1 MLDEKQTV
9 EDIEEIDLVENQELE
24 QDTPEEVSETTQDL
38 SDSILDVLL
47 GEAKKNEEDEKEDE
61 VEEDAHEDEDEVKE
75 GAHEDEVEE
84 DEDEVKEGAHEDEE
98 EDIEEGAHEEEDEVE
113 EDAHEDEVEEE
124 EEDEVEMPED
134 KTKGGILSASFD
146 ALKGMKKSQLVSA
159 YKAINPIAEGE
170 HEEDSDMPKTKADM
184 INAMYGQLKAMK
196 KDELTASYKNIM
208 ASHCN
213 ESTEEG
219 ANALEEDLSVLVDA
233 EQNLTEDFKSKAATL
248 FEAALANRVTSIK
261 EELEEQYNEDLKEE
275 VEYIREKLVTKIDDY
290 LSYVVETWIEENQE
304 FVDNKLRTEITED
317 FMSAL
322 QGVFTEHYIE
332 VPEGKRN
339 LVDELSEDLSS
350 ANESLAD
357 AQESNIILSEKVVS
371 LEKEKVITEASSDL
385 ATTESAKLASMVEE
399 IEFVDA
405 DTFADKVATIKEN
418 FFSDSNKEETPNVET
433 KSSTQTQTIVE
444 GAGDPNAKLSSDMQ
458 KYTSALSRFKD

>member
-1 MLDEKQTV
+1 MISSPNSNSKTINMLDEKQTV

-75 GAHEDEVEE
+75 GAHEY
-84 DEDEVKEGAHEDEE
+84 EDEE
-98 EDIEEGAHEEEDEVE
+98 IE
-113 EDAHEDEVEEE
+113 EDAHEDEVEE

-261 EELEEQYNEDLKEE
+261 EELEEQYNQDLKEE

-357 AQESNIILSEKVVS
+357 AQESNLILSEKIVS
-371 LEKEKVITEASSDL
+371 LEKEKVIAEASSDL

-444 GAGDPNAKLSSDMQ
+444 GAGDPNAKLSPDMQ